1 LTLLFI
7 FLWCIILQAG
17 ILLIF
22 LNTPWG
28 DQAFKKSLVGFF
40 SAGAGLP
47 RGPENQYAKSYTS
60 FSSRFRFNEGRA
72 FKNKPVAYFSEGA
85 SLPRW
90 QWDKEPTLWSSRAPL
105 KDEWGE
111 QTGNYCYGARYYDP
125 KISVWLSVDPLAHK
139 YPSLSPYVYVAN
151 NPINAIDPDG
161 RRIVFVNGYL
171 GFGSYNGGKAYWNS
185 SFIKAAMR
193 FFGDNSAAY
202 TNVQYSTAST
212 AAQRTLDGY
221 AFAKKNFAKLTKG
234 MKEGETFKFVTH
246 SMGGAFSKGMK
257 EYFEEQSIEVESMVM
272 LNTFQADGVEF
283 DPEDPTEI
291 IDYKTTNDP
300 VMQWLDDPES
310 EIEGADQTI
319 REKSEKDIQF
329 RHRDPIAS
337 GSKVWNTIKN
347 WFNSSGTESTN

>member
-72 FKNKPVAYFSEGA
+72 FKNKRVAYFSEGA

-90 QWDKEPTLWSSRAPL
+90 QWDEEPTLWSSRAPL

-125 KISVWLSVDPLAHK
+125 KISVWLSVDPILKHHE
-139 YPSLSPYVYVAN
+139 SPYSFTSN
-151 NPINAIDPDG
+151 NPIMLIDPDG
-161 RRIVFVNGYL
+161 RDTILYDQKGNERVVSAKGEDVHLLNHNEGNISLNGNNYYQGLSRESFFGDRQDADQGVFTDLDKSFDKNGDWKSYALVRDYKNENHTVGDFKNESKTGQYYDYKERVLNKSANPKKAYL
-171 GFGSYNGGKAYWNS
+171 FNGVILNSNEMGNLLWGATAASFGFGSFLAQSAGEIFTQIDEGKSDEAGEQRAIEAGIYNWN
-185 SFIKAAMR
+185 KWH
-193 FFGDNSAAY
+193 
-202 TNVQYSTAST
+202 
-212 AAQRTLDGY
+212 
-221 AFAKKNFAKLTKG
+221 KK
-234 MKEGETFKFVTH
+234 
-246 SMGGAFSKGMK
+246 
-257 EYFEEQSIEVESMVM
+257 
-272 LNTFQADGVEF
+272 
-283 DPEDPTEI
+283 
-291 IDYKTTNDP
+291 
-300 VMQWLDDPES
+300 
-310 EIEGADQTI
+310 
-319 REKSEKDIQF
+319 
-329 RHRDPIAS
+329 
-337 GSKVWNTIKN
+337 
-347 WFNSSGTESTN
+347 